1 VDSTP
6 LKNDG
11 VRQLGLLFPTEWKV
25 YHKIPWFQT
34 TNMDFSIFA
43 PAMDFSGVLATF
55 RSWHGSGDRS
65 LNGGSGSHR
74 TSEPTGPAAVVLDR
88 QPRGSMVVLW
98 SVTFI
103 GGWSD
108 LLGLKH
114 TKDYGKIQKITIFN
128 G

>member
-1 VDSTP
+1 MVP
-6 LKNDG
+6 
-11 VRQLGLLFPTEWKV
+11 V
-25 YHKIPWFQT
+25 T

-55 RSWHGSGDRS
+55 RSWHGSGDL
-65 LNGGSGSHR
+65 LNGGSGSYR

-88 QPRGSMVVLW
+88 PRGSMVVLW
-98 SVTFI
+98 SVSFI

-108 LLGLKH
+108 LLGLKRR
-114 TKDYGKIQKITIFN
+114 KNYGKIQKITIFN